1 MSVTYRRD
9 LPTPV
14 VIITWPR
21 IFPDI
26 QVVQSTMET
35 ILADSDRPRE
45 FGVVSDWR
53 VSTDAPSIDYVQ
65 AFLSLLNSWGR
76 HGLRRWATVVA
87 RDSTASFGM
96 GRMVEIRAE
105 EDGVAY
111 RVFRDYDDAL
121 AWVGTG
127 ARSGTRDQR

>member
-9 LPTPV
+9 LQTPV

-26 QVVQSTMET
+26 QVVQSTMES
-35 ILADSDRPRE
+35 ILSDADRPRE

-53 VSTDAPSIDYVQ
+53 VSTDPPTIEYVQ
-65 AFLSLLNSWGR
+65 AFLSFLNSWER
-76 HGLRRWATVVA
+76 HGLRRWATVVP

-96 GRMVEIRAE
+96 GRMVEIRADE
-105 EDGVAY
+105 AGVAY

-121 AWVGTG
+121 TWVGTG
-127 ARSGTRDQR
+127 ARSGTRER

>member
-21 IFPDI
+21 ILPDI
-26 QVVQSTMET
+26 KIVQSTMES

-53 VSTDAPSIDYVQ
+53 ASTDPPSTGYVQ
-65 AFLSLLNSWGR
+65 GFLSLLNGWER
-76 HGLRRWATVVA
+76 HGLRRWATVVP

-105 EDGVAY
+105 DGVPY

-127 ARSGTRDQR
+127 ARSGARDER

>member
-26 QVVQSTMET
+26 QIVQTTMES

-53 VSTDAPSIDYVQ
+53 ASTDPPSIEYVQ
-65 AFLSLLNSWGR
+65 GFVSLLNSWER
-76 HGLRRWATVVA
+76 EGLRRWATVVP

-96 GRMVEIRAE
+96 GRMVEIRTEAA
-105 EDGVAY
+105 GVPY
-111 RVFRDYDDAL
+111 RVFREYDDAL

-127 ARSGTRDQR
+127 ARTGARDQC